1 MNEQTQ
7 SNTGLAVNLLLKGRR
22 VVVVG
27 GGAIGLRKAR
37 LLMEADAAVTIIA
50 PLVCSEIRLLA
61 EAKRLIHVPRPFE
74 PEDLAD
80 AAGVFAA
87 TDDGEVNRQVLD
99 AAHRLGVLCCAA
111 DANWPDGDFL
121 TPASVR
127 RGGLQ
132 VSVSSGG
139 RSCRQSRLV
148 KESLS
153 RHLASLEHTGL
164 VVVGTSHEL
173 LSAAEREQF
182 HMTEAVRKH
191 VGALIRQLW
200 GVHEFFILNT
210 CNRVEVVAAVADD
223 DVTVGLLEKLMNLDM
238 FDEAKRYRK
247 SGPAAFEHLCMLTA
261 GMLSQSVGETHITAQ
276 VKDAV
281 TEAIGNG
288 WANGLMRE
296 WTDIALHV
304 SKDIRAAVGPLLR
317 NGELEEA
324 CLAYVDQNMP
334 GPADA
339 PVMVIGSGVVGRA
352 LVEQVTHHDRR
363 CVWCYHANR
372 PEMPAEWSRKV
383 ELCPRDG
390 LRDRLGDVR
399 TVLSAVKAPGHVLHE
414 SDVACFAS
422 GTDVLVIDLTMPRT
436 VDPRLDG
443 LAPGLRVI
451 DLDGLKHWQRLTSGV
466 LEKVMDQSRVI
477 IQEHDGLYERIQE
490 SIQGGIAGESIGVE
504 AVGGRAG
511 PDRGLVAR
519 HDVRAGAELVARRP
533 GP

>member
-1 MNEQTQ
+1 MNEQIQ

-22 VVVVG
+22 VIVVG

-37 LLMEADAAVTIIA
+37 LLMEADADVTVVA
-50 PLVCSEIRLLA
+50 PSVCSEVRMLA
-61 EAKRLIHVPRPFE
+61 EGQRLVHVPKSFE
-74 PEDLAD
+74 ADDLAG
-80 AAGVFAA
+80 AAVVFAA
-87 TDDGEVNRQVLD
+87 TDDPAVNRQVLE
-99 AAHRLGVLCCAA
+99 AAHRLGVLACAA

-121 TPASVR
+121 TPASLR

-132 VSVSSGG
+132 VSVSTGG

-148 KESLS
+148 KESLG

-182 HMTEAVRKH
+182 HMTEDARRRL
-191 VGALIRQLW
+191 GTQIRQLW

-223 DVTVGLLEKLMNLDM
+223 DVTVGLLEKLMNLDA
-238 FDEAKRYRK
+238 FDETKRYRK
-247 SGPAAFEHLCMLTA
+247 AGPAAFEHLCMLTA

-281 TEAIGNG
+281 AEAIANG

-304 SKDIRAAVGPLLR
+304 SKDIRAAVGPLLK

-324 CLAYVDQNMP
+324 CLAYVDQYMP
-334 GPADA
+334 GPADD
-339 PVMVIGSGVVGRA
+339 PIMVIGSGIVGRG
-352 LVEQVTHHDRR
+352 LVEQAARRDRR

-372 PEMPAEWSRKV
+372 PEMPAEWSQKV
-383 ELCPRDG
+383 ELCAWDG
-390 LRDRLGDVR
+390 LRDRLGGVR
-399 TVLSAVKAPGHVLHE
+399 AVLSAVKAPGHVLHE

-443 LAPGLRVI
+443 LAPGLRVV
-451 DLDGLKHWQRLTSGV
+451 DLDGLKHWQRLTSGI

-490 SIQGGIAGESIGVE
+490 SIQGGIAGESVGVE
-504 AVGGRAG
+504 AVG
-511 PDRGLVAR
+511 
-519 HDVRAGAELVARRP
+519 
-533 GP
+533 